1 MVIGTL
7 EKFTAGLT
15 EDITTSADVV
25 RLVGESLIG
34 VEKYPRD
41 AFVPGVRVRSEVAP
55 W

>member
-1 MVIGTL
+1 MVMGML

-15 EDITTSADVV
+15 EDITTGAEVV
-25 RLVGESLIG
+25 RLVGDSIIG